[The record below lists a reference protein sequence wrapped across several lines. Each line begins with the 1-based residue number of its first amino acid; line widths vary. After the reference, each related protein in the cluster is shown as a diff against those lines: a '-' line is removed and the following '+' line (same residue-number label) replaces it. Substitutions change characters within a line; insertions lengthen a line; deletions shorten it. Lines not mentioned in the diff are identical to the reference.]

1 MAVVQALCGLHNG
14 KGDRTE
20 KGKTMIVMEQR
31 PEPKIRSGHEIDLR
45 VERSDISFQNLTGD
59 RVRIQVTV
67 HNAGAHR
74 SPPTS
79 LRLESAPLG
88 AFVPWQPLT
97 RMLVPPLEAGESR
110 ELSTE
115 VVRSRPA
122 SLGDFNRVP
131 PKRLFA
137 AATSPDSPAPE
148 PGSGMMAM
156 LNLLR
161 RGRTNGTSGR
171 ELGRGTPLA
180 PDVFELVGLGQP
192 HWAGNINVFVGSKPV
207 ERHLAKALRIYPG
220 RTNLAMFLVGGPG
233 KRDAYAFELAGL
245 APDWEAGIYDASNSR
260 SLVVNPADGPIEE
273 AQWVE
278 SDAGL
283 VVMLVTHPPADC

>member
-14 KGDRTE
+14 KGERTE
-20 KGKTMIVMEQR
+20 KGKTMIVME
-31 PEPKIRSGHEIDLR
+31 
-45 VERSDISFQNLTGD
+45 
-59 RVRIQVTV
+59 

-122 SLGDFNRVP
+122 SLGDFKRVP

-137 AATSPDSPAPE
+137 AA
-148 PGSGMMAM
+148 
-156 LNLLR
+156 
-161 RGRTNGTSGR
+161 
-171 ELGRGTPLA
+171 
-180 PDVFELVGLGQP
+180 
-192 HWAGNINVFVGSKPV
+192 
-207 ERHLAKALRIYPG
+207 
-220 RTNLAMFLVGGPG
+220 
-233 KRDAYAFELAGL
+233 
-245 APDWEAGIYDASNSR
+245 NSR
-260 SLVVNPADGPIEE
+260 
-273 AQWVE
+273 
-278 SDAGL
+278 
-283 VVMLVTHPPADC
+283 